1 MKQAQAIPI
10 RQLVIIVFIF
20 FLLITVSLIG
30 YIVFSNWMSSS
41 ESHTEQMA
49 ANMNKEV
56 SAQVDQFISLPLHIN
71 EVNQRLISNGI
82 VNLYNELEREKY
94 MVGVLQAHDGEILY
108 SFSYGSETGEYY
120 GARRNE
126 HNEIEIMRNNSATN
140 GHSWYYSLKPDL
152 TAGERV
158 VVTGKFDPRERD
170 WYQAAKKEQKPVFSP
185 IYKHFVMDDLAV
197 SAAYPIYNWDG
208 VLQGVLGAH
217 ITLSRID
224 HYLQEIVQEKE
235 ALALIVEQKTGELVA
250 NSLGLKNF
258 SYSADGSIERLR
270 IDDINNNTVRQAYEH
285 YRISGDNT
293 FKLELEKQAY
303 YIKLSQY
310 HKEGVEWLLITAI
323 PESLFT
329 AGIYR
334 NIRISAGLTII
345 ALLLSIAIYF
355 LLTRRLMHPINDL
368 IASTERFSE
377 GDLTHRAKIFRND
390 EIGIVSEAFNRMAQ
404 TIDELVNDLEERV
417 KERTLELAASN
428 QALQENKD
436 QLQLILDSTAEGIY
450 GIDIEGKCTFCNTS
464 CLKMLAYTCPDQL
477 IGKNMHHQIHH
488 SDRDGNLISI
498 EDCQIMKAFLTGSG
512 IHVDDDL
519 FWRADGSSL
528 EVEYRSYPQS
538 KEGEIVGAVITF
550 MDNTERK
557 RNQEHIRYLSYHDS
571 LTGLYN
577 RMFFEQEQ
585 KRMDLSKNL
594 PISIIMG
601 DINGLKLTNDV
612 FGHSAGDRLLKKTAE
627 ILKRSCREGDVLA
640 RVGGDEFAILLP
652 NTGASEAQ
660 KIIQRIKGELG
671 KEQMAAIKCSMALGY
686 DTKISREQD
695 IERTMANAEDK
706 MYEDKTLNREQVN
719 SELIDS
725 IITTLHQRSPREKRH
740 SAAVSKICE
749 DIARAMGLSETQIR
763 NLSEAGFLHDIGKI
777 VLAPDLLNK
786 NTPLSYEERKEMEQH
801 PVVGYRILNLFD
813 NTMNLAEAVLS
824 HHEKWDGSG
833 YPKGLK
839 GEEIPRMARII
850 AIAESFDAMTHDTYT
865 PALSK
870 AEARLEIIKQS
881 GIKFDPE
888 VVQVFLRIMEQY

>member
-235 ALALIVEQKTGELVA
+235 ALALIVEQKTGELVS

-706 MYEDKTLNREQVN
+706 MYEDKTLNREQIN

-725 IITTLHQRSPREKRH
+725 IIRTLHQRSPREKRH

-813 NTMNLAEAVLS
+813 NTMNFAEAVLR

-850 AIAESFDAMTHDTYT
+850 ALAECFDAMTHDTFT

-870 AEARLEIIKQS
+870 EEARLEIIKQS

-888 VVQVFLRIMEQY
+888 VVQVFLRIVDQY

>member
-706 MYEDKTLNREQVN
+706 MYEDKTLNREQIN

-725 IITTLHQRSPREKRH
+725 IIRTLHQRSPREKRH

-763 NLSEAGFLHDIGKI
+763 NLTEAGFLHDIGKI

-813 NTMNLAEAVLS
+813 NTMNFAEAVLR

-850 AIAESFDAMTHDTYT
+850 ALAECFDAMTHDTFT

-870 AEARLEIIKQS
+870 EEARLEIIKQS

-888 VVQVFLRIMEQY
+888 VVQVFLRIVDQY

>member
-528 EVEYRSYPQS
+528 EVEYNFNPWFL
-538 KEGEIVGAVITF
+538 A
-550 MDNTERK
+550 M
-557 RNQEHIRYLSYHDS
+557 
-571 LTGLYN
+571 
-577 RMFFEQEQ
+577 
-585 KRMDLSKNL
+585 
-594 PISIIMG
+594 
-601 DINGLKLTNDV
+601 
-612 FGHSAGDRLLKKTAE
+612 LLDP
-627 ILKRSCREGDVLA
+627 S
-640 RVGGDEFAILLP
+640 
-652 NTGASEAQ
+652 
-660 KIIQRIKGELG
+660 
-671 KEQMAAIKCSMALGY
+671 
-686 DTKISREQD
+686 SRETGKKHS
-695 IERTMANAEDK
+695 R
-706 MYEDKTLNREQVN
+706 
-719 SELIDS
+719 
-725 IITTLHQRSPREKRH
+725 PRCRLQK
-740 SAAVSKICE
+740 K
-749 DIARAMGLSETQIR
+749 
-763 NLSEAGFLHDIGKI
+763 K
-777 VLAPDLLNK
+777 LL
-786 NTPLSYEERKEMEQH
+786 
-801 PVVGYRILNLFD
+801 
-813 NTMNLAEAVLS
+813 
-824 HHEKWDGSG
+824 
-833 YPKGLK
+833 
-839 GEEIPRMARII
+839 
-850 AIAESFDAMTHDTYT
+850 
-865 PALSK
+865 
-870 AEARLEIIKQS
+870 
-881 GIKFDPE
+881 
-888 VVQVFLRIMEQY
+888 

>member
-428 QALQENKD
+428 QALTFGFYGLFKK
-436 QLQLILDSTAEGIY
+436 LTSLDSISGLTLETMLTCIFALAYLIYLGAAGLGSFHFSWTAQSGLLFGAGVVTAVPLLLFGAGAQSLPLFVLGFLQYISPTMTLLLGTLIY
-450 GIDIEGKCTFCNTS
+450 HEPFTRGHLLSFAIICIALIIFSLSKS
-464 CLKMLAYTCPDQL
+464 KMLTQMEERIL
-477 IGKNMHHQIHH
+477 
-488 SDRDGNLISI
+488 
-498 EDCQIMKAFLTGSG
+498 
-512 IHVDDDL
+512 
-519 FWRADGSSL
+519 SL
-528 EVEYRSYPQS
+528 R
-538 KEGEIVGAVITF
+538 
-550 MDNTERK
+550 
-557 RNQEHIRYLSYHDS
+557 
-571 LTGLYN
+571 
-577 RMFFEQEQ
+577 Q
-585 KRMDLSKNL
+585 K
-594 PISIIMG
+594 
-601 DINGLKLTNDV
+601 
-612 FGHSAGDRLLKKTAE
+612 SAE
-627 ILKRSCREGDVLA
+627 LKRPG
-640 RVGGDEFAILLP
+640 
-652 NTGASEAQ
+652 
-660 KIIQRIKGELG
+660 
-671 KEQMAAIKCSMALGY
+671 
-686 DTKISREQD
+686 
-695 IERTMANAEDK
+695 
-706 MYEDKTLNREQVN
+706 
-719 SELIDS
+719 
-725 IITTLHQRSPREKRH
+725 
-740 SAAVSKICE
+740 
-749 DIARAMGLSETQIR
+749 
-763 NLSEAGFLHDIGKI
+763 
-777 VLAPDLLNK
+777 
-786 NTPLSYEERKEMEQH
+786 
-801 PVVGYRILNLFD
+801 
-813 NTMNLAEAVLS
+813 
-824 HHEKWDGSG
+824 
-833 YPKGLK
+833 
-839 GEEIPRMARII
+839 
-850 AIAESFDAMTHDTYT
+850 
-865 PALSK
+865 
-870 AEARLEIIKQS
+870 
-881 GIKFDPE
+881 
-888 VVQVFLRIMEQY
+888 

>member
-224 HYLQEIVQEKE
+224 HYLPEIVQEKE

-706 MYEDKTLNREQVN
+706 MYEDKTLNREQIN

-725 IITTLHQRSPREKRH
+725 IIRTLHQRSPREKRH

-813 NTMNLAEAVLS
+813 NTMNFAEAVLR

-850 AIAESFDAMTHDTYT
+850 ALAECFDAMTHDTFT

-870 AEARLEIIKQS
+870 EEARLEIIKQS

-888 VVQVFLRIMEQY
+888 VVQVFLRIVDQY